1 MFLNGVLLFSV
12 AFVSE
17 MCGVG
22 YTLAISRNKQM
33 MAVIFSGA
41 IALLNAGVLLS
52 IVSDHSLLVPSILG
66 EVTGTMAMLRL
77 SNRGQRVPSVNE

>member
-12 AFVSE
+12 AFFSE

-22 YTLAISRNKQM
+22 YTLAISRNKQI

-41 IALLNAGVLLS
+41 IALLNAGVPLS

-66 EVTGTMAMLRL
+66 EVTGTMVMLRL